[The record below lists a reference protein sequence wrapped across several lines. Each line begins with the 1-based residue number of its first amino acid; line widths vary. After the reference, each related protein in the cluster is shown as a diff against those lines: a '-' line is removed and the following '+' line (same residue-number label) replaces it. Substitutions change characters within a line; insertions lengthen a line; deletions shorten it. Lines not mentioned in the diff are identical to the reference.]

1 MTPGFSGNLAC
12 SSVLTCEREVTMAR
26 NGQKSLAR
34 EEAKWGLLFISPWII
49 GFLAFYLIPMMAS
62 FGFSLYNINLADSSD
77 VVSVRLTQKTLDAL
91 PQAGISEAMISQIAS
106 LKDQEF
112 KTQADFFEAITRQTS
127 TELSTTDKDR
137 FWEAAQKNNF
147 VGFANWKRLLFDDD
161 EIWPSVRKI
170 FQFGLITVPL
180 NLGVAFFLAVLL
192 NSKHLFGTNVFRT
205 LFYMPVMIP
214 LVAAILLWRGVLDE
228 NTGWINMLLQNIFHL
243 KALGSEGLRWL
254 HNPRLIY
261 FTYAMIGV
269 WGIGNT
275 MLIFLAGLQ
284 QVPTELY
291 EASYVDGAGW
301 WNRLW
306 NITFPMISPVFFY
319 NLVIGL
325 IVLMQYFLVPYVL
338 VNPNAGTAAYPGYPD
353 GATNFIMVYFY
364 LQSFSFF
371 KMGYGAV
378 IAWVMFAIALFL
390 TVALFGSARYWV
402 YYAGEK
408 R

>member
-1 MTPGFSGNLAC
+1 MAKKGQAGKKYS
-12 SSVLTCEREVTMAR
+12 REDM
-26 NGQKSLAR
+26 
-34 EEAKWGLLFISPWII
+34 KWGLIFISPWII
-49 GFLAFYLIPMMAS
+49 GFLAFYLIPMIAS

-77 VVSVRLTQKTLDAL
+77 VVSVRLTQQSFDKLRTNKVAEDTLAK
-91 PQAGISEAMISQIAS
+91 ITT
-106 LKDQEF
+106 LKDQDF
-112 KTQADFFEAITRQTS
+112 KTQSDFFAAVSSLIGKD
-127 TELSTTDKDR
+127 LSTAEKDL
-137 FWEAAQKNNF
+137 FWGVVKRNNF
-147 VGFANWKRLLFDDD
+147 VGFANWKRLLFNDKD
-161 EIWPSVRKI
+161 IWPSVRKI

-180 NLGVAFFLAVLL
+180 SLGVAFFLAVLL
-192 NSKHLFGTNVFRT
+192 NSKHLFATNVFRT
-205 LFYMPVMIP
+205 LFYMPIMIP
-214 LVAAILLWRGVLDE
+214 LVAGILLWRGVLDE
-228 NTGWINMLLQNIFHL
+228 NTGWINIILQNVFGI

-261 FTYAMIGV
+261 FTYAMMGL

-291 EASYVDGAGW
+291 EASFVDGAGW
-301 WNRLW
+301 WRRLW

-319 NLVIGL
+319 NLVVGL

-338 VNPNAGTAAYPGYPD
+338 VNPNAGAAAYPGYPD

-378 IAWVMFAIALFL
+378 IAWVMFAIALAL
-390 TVALFGSARYWV
+390 TIALFGSARYWV